1 MEYVIGIDIG
11 TTGVKTLLCSN
22 KGEIISSALVEY
34 PLSHPKPGWA
44 EQDPADWW
52 TATTESIRSVVNETN
67 INREDVK
74 SIGLTG
80 QMHGAVFLD
89 SNNNVLRPA
98 ILWCD
103 QRTSSECDDINRI
116 IGKENLIAL
125 TSNPALTGFTAPKI
139 LWVRKNEPQIYERA
153 RRILLPKDYIRF
165 RLTGEFAGDV
175 SDASGTLLFDVKNRK
190 WSDEILE
197 KLNIDRNL
205 LPEVYESTEVTG
217 TLTKDTSELTGL
229 SIETVVVAGAGD
241 QAAGAVGNGI
251 VEPGIISSTTGT
263 SGVVFAYTD
272 KAKTDPSG
280 RLHTF
285 CHAVPGKWHVMG
297 VMLAAGGSFKWLRDM
312 LGEDSYHVMTE
323 QASKAQTGSEG
334 LIFLPYLMGERTP
347 HADSDAKAVF
357 FGISPRHT
365 RAHIIRSVMEGVSFG
380 LRDSLEI
387 IKELGIPASE
397 IRASGG
403 GAKSKLWKQIQAD
416 VNKEP
421 IYTINVDEGPAFG
434 AALLAMVGVGIYS
447 SVPEAC
453 RHTIKT
459 IDKIEPVTKNTK
471 IYDEYYK
478 LYRSLYISLKDNF
491 KRCAELVRQ
500 GTKN

>member
-11 TTGVKTLLCSN
+11 TTGVKTLLCNS
-22 KGEIISSALVEY
+22 KGKIISSALVEY

-44 EQDPADWW
+44 EQDPSDWW
-52 TATTESIRSVVNETN
+52 MATIESIRSVLNKTN
-67 INREDVK
+67 INKKDIKAV
-74 SIGLTG
+74 GLTG

-89 SNNNVLRPA
+89 SNNDVLRPA

-139 LWVRKNEPQIYERA
+139 LWVRKNELHIYEKTKK
-153 RRILLPKDYIRF
+153 ILLPKDYIRF
-165 RLTGEFAGDV
+165 RLTGEFASDV

-190 WSDEILE
+190 WSDEVLE

-205 LPEVYESTEVTG
+205 LPEVYESTEITG
-217 TLTKDTSELTGL
+217 TLTKDASELIGL
-229 SIETVVVAGAGD
+229 STETVVIAGAGD

-251 VEPGIISSTTGT
+251 VEPGIISSTIGT

-272 KAKTDPSG
+272 QVKTDPSG
-280 RLHTF
+280 RVHTF

-297 VMLAAGGSFKWLRDM
+297 VMLAAGGSFKWLKEM
-312 LGEDSYHVMTE
+312 LGSGSYQLMTE
-323 QASKAQTGSEG
+323 QASKAPTGSEG

-347 HADSDAKAVF
+347 HADPDAKAVF

-365 RAHIIRSVMEGVSFG
+365 RAHIIRSVMEGVSFA

-387 IKELGIPASE
+387 IKGLNIPVSE

-434 AALLAMVGVGIYS
+434 AALLAMVGAEIYS

-459 IDKIEPVTKNTK
+459 IDKIEPVTKNAK

-478 LYRSLYISLKDNF
+478 LYKRLYSSLKDNF
-491 KRCAELVRQ
+491 KQCSELIRQ

>member
-1 MEYVIGIDIG
+1 MKYVIGIDIG
-11 TTGVKTLLCSN
+11 TTGTKTLLCSN
-22 KGEIISSALVEY
+22 SGKIIASSLVEY
-34 PLSHPKPGWA
+34 SLSHSKPGWA
-44 EQDPADWW
+44 EQDPIDWW
-52 TATTESIRSVVNETN
+52 KAVIESINSVVNETN
-67 INREDVK
+67 INKEDVK

-103 QRTSSECDDINRI
+103 QRTSSECDDINKI
-116 IGKENLIAL
+116 IGKENLIKL

-139 LWVRKNEPQIYERA
+139 LWVRKNEPRVYEKTRK
-153 RRILLPKDYIRF
+153 ILLPKDYIRF

-190 WSDEILE
+190 WSGKVLE
-197 KLNIDRNL
+197 KLDIDRNMM
-205 LPEVYESTEVTG
+205 PKIYESTEVTG
-217 TLTKDTSELTGL
+217 TLTKDTSKLLGL
-229 SIETVVVAGAGD
+229 SKETTVVAGAGD

-251 VEPGIISSTTGT
+251 VEQGIISSTTGT

-272 KAKTDPSG
+272 KVKTDPSG

-312 LGEDSYHVMTE
+312 LGINSYHVMTE
-323 QASKAQTGSEG
+323 QASKAPTGSEG

-347 HADSDAKAVF
+347 YADPDAKAVF

-387 IKELGIPASE
+387 IKELDIPISE

-416 VNKEP
+416 VNKKP

-434 AALLAMVGVGIYS
+434 AALLAMVGSKIYS

-453 RHTIKT
+453 RQTIKT
-459 IDKIEPVTKNTK
+459 VNKIDPIPQNTQ
-471 IYDEYYK
+471 IYDKYYK
-478 LYRSLYISLKDNF
+478 LYKNLYKTLKNNF
-491 KRCAELVRQ
+491 KQCAELVRQ
-500 GTKN
+500 GIKN

>member
-11 TTGVKTLLCSN
+11 TTGTKTLLCSS
-22 KGEIISSALVEY
+22 KGEIISSSLKEY
-34 PLSHPKPGWA
+34 SISHPKPGWA

-52 TATTESIRSVVNETN
+52 MATIESIRFVLNEAN

-74 SIGLTG
+74 AVGLTG

-89 SNNNVLRPA
+89 SNNNVLRSA

-116 IGKENLIAL
+116 IGEENLIAL

-139 LWVRKNEPQIYERA
+139 LWARKNEPQIYEKTRK
-153 RRILLPKDYIRF
+153 ILLPKDYIRF
-165 RLTGEFAGDV
+165 RLTGEFASDV

-190 WSDEILE
+190 WSDEVLE

-205 LPEVYESTEVTG
+205 LPEVYESAKITG
-217 TLTKDTSELTGL
+217 TLTKEASKLLGL
-229 SIETVVVAGAGD
+229 STETVVVAGAGD

-251 VEPGIISSTTGT
+251 VEQGIISSTIGT

-272 KAKTDPSG
+272 QVKTDPSG
-280 RLHTF
+280 RVHTF

-297 VMLAAGGSFKWLRDM
+297 VMLAAGGSFKWLKET
-312 LGEDSYHVMTE
+312 LGIDSYQIMTE
-323 QASKAQTGSEG
+323 QALKAPVGSEG
-334 LIFLPYLMGERTP
+334 LIFLPYLTGERTP
-347 HADSDAKAVF
+347 HANPDAKAVF

-365 RAHIIRSVMEGVSFG
+365 KAHIIRSVMEGVSFG

-387 IKELGIPASE
+387 IKGLGIPVSE

-403 GAKSKLWKQIQAD
+403 GAKSKLWKHIQSD

-434 AALLAMVGVGIYS
+434 AALLAMVGAEIYS

-453 RHTIKT
+453 SQTVKT
-459 IDKIEPVTKNTK
+459 IDKIEPVSENIK
-471 IYDEYYK
+471 IYNELYK
-478 LYRSLYISLKDNF
+478 LYKDLYNSLKGNF
-491 KRCAELVRQ
+491 KQRSELIRQ
-500 GTKN
+500 VT

>member
-11 TTGVKTLLCSN
+11 TTGVKTLLCN
-22 KGEIISSALVEY
+22 NNGKIISSSLNEY
-34 PLSHPKPGWA
+34 PLSHLKPGWA
-44 EQDPADWW
+44 EQDPDDWW
-52 TATTESIRSVVNETN
+52 KAAIESIRSVMNDTN

-74 SIGLTG
+74 AVGLTG

-89 SNNNVLRPA
+89 GNNNVLRPA

-116 IGKENLIAL
+116 IGKENLIIL

-139 LWVRKNEPQIYERA
+139 LWVRKNEPRIYEKTKK
-153 RRILLPKDYIRF
+153 ILLPKDYIRF
-165 RLTGEFAGDV
+165 RLIGEFASDV

-190 WSDEILE
+190 WSDEVLE
-197 KLNIDRNL
+197 KLNIDKNL
-205 LPEVYESTEVTG
+205 LPEVYESTEITG
-217 TLTKDTSELTGL
+217 TLTKDASKLTGL
-229 SIETVVVAGAGD
+229 STETAVVAGAGD
-241 QAAGAVGNGI
+241 QAAGAVGCGI
-251 VEPGIISSTTGT
+251 VEEGIISSTIGT

-272 KAKTDPSG
+272 KVKTDPLGSV
-280 RLHTF
+280 HTF

-297 VMLAAGGSFKWLRDM
+297 AVLAAGGSFKWLRDM
-312 LGEDSYHVMTE
+312 LGEDSYQPMTE
-323 QASKAQTGSEG
+323 QASKAPVGSEG

-347 HADSDAKAVF
+347 HADPDAKAVF

-365 RAHIIRSVMEGVSFG
+365 RAYIIRSVMEGVSFG

-387 IKELGIPASE
+387 IKKLDIPVSE

-416 VNKEP
+416 VNKES

-434 AALLAMVGVGIYS
+434 AALLAMVGAGIFP

-453 RHTIKT
+453 RQTIKT
-459 IDKIEPVTKNTK
+459 IDKIEPVIKNTK

-478 LYRSLYISLKDNF
+478 LYKKLYSSLKDNF
-491 KRCAELVRQ
+491 KQCSELIRQ
-500 GTKN
+500 FRK

>member
-11 TTGVKTLLCSN
+11 TTALKTLLCNS
-22 KGEIISSALVEY
+22 KGEIISSSLKEY
-34 PLSHPKPGWA
+34 PMSYPKPGWA
-44 EQDPADWW
+44 EQDPAEWW
-52 TATTESIRSVVNETN
+52 TATIESIRSLLNETN

-116 IGKENLIAL
+116 IGKENLINFV
-125 TSNPALTGFTAPKI
+125 SNPALTGFTAPKI
-139 LWVRKNEPQIYERA
+139 LWVRKNEPQIYEKTHK
-153 RRILLPKDYIRF
+153 ILLPKDYIRF

-190 WSDEILE
+190 WSNEVLE
-197 KLNIDRNL
+197 KLDIDRNL
-205 LPEVYESTEVTG
+205 LPEIYESTEITG
-217 TLTKDTSELTGL
+217 TLTKDASKLLGL
-229 SIETVVVAGAGD
+229 STETVVVAGAGD

-251 VEPGIISSTTGT
+251 VESGIISSTTGT

-272 KAKTDPSG
+272 KVKTDPLG
-280 RLHTF
+280 RVHTF

-297 VMLAAGGSFKWLRDM
+297 VMLAAGGSFKWLRDT
-312 LGEDSYHVMTE
+312 LGVDSYQVMTE
-323 QASKAQTGSEG
+323 QASKAPVGSEG

-347 HADSDAKAVF
+347 HADPDAKAVF

-387 IKELGIPASE
+387 IKELGIPVSE

-434 AALLAMVGVGIYS
+434 AALLAMVGAEIYS

-453 RHTIKT
+453 RHTIKAT
-459 IDKIEPVTKNTK
+459 DKIEPVTKNTK
-471 IYDEYYK
+471 IYDAYYK
-478 LYRSLYISLKDNF
+478 LYKKLYNSLKNNF
-491 KRCAELVRQ
+491 KQCVELLRQ
-500 GTKN
+500 DTKN

>member
-11 TTGVKTLLCSN
+11 TTGVKTLLCNN
-22 KGEIISSALVEY
+22 KGEIISSVLVEY
-34 PLSHPKPGWA
+34 PLSHPKPSWA

-52 TATTESIRSVVNETN
+52 KATVESIKSVMNETN
-67 INREDVK
+67 INKKDVK
-74 SIGLTG
+74 AVGLTG
-80 QMHGAVFLD
+80 QMHGAIFLD
-89 SNNNVLRPA
+89 GNNSILRPA

-116 IGKENLIAL
+116 IGKENLINFV
-125 TSNPALTGFTAPKI
+125 SNPALTGFTAPKI
-139 LWVRKNEPQIYERA
+139 LWVRKNEPKIYEKTRK
-153 RRILLPKDYIRF
+153 ILLPKDYIRF
-165 RLTGEFAGDV
+165 RLTGEFASDV

-190 WSDEILE
+190 WSNEVLE

-205 LPEVYESTEVTG
+205 LPDVYESTEITG
-217 TLTKDTSELTGL
+217 TLTKDASKLLGL
-229 SIETVVVAGAGD
+229 STETAVVAGAGD

-263 SGVVFAYTD
+263 SGVIFAYTD
-272 KAKTDPSG
+272 QVKTDPLG
-280 RLHTF
+280 RVHTF
-285 CHAVPGKWHVMG
+285 CHAIPGKWHVMG
-297 VMLAAGGSFKWLRDM
+297 VMLAAGGSFKWLKEM
-312 LGEDSYHVMTE
+312 LGAGSYQLMTE
-323 QASKAQTGSEG
+323 QASKAPNGSEG

-347 HADSDAKAVF
+347 HADPDAKAVF

-387 IKELGIPASE
+387 IKNLDIPVSE

-434 AALLAMVGVGIYS
+434 AALLAMVGAGIYS

-453 RHTIKT
+453 RQTIKT
-459 IDKIEPVTKNTK
+459 IDKIEPITQNTK

-478 LYRSLYISLKDNF
+478 LYKRLYSSLKDNF
-491 KRCAELVRQ
+491 KQHSKLIKQ
-500 GTKN
+500 S

>member
-11 TTGVKTLLCSN
+11 TTALKTFLCNN
-22 KGEIISSALVEY
+22 KGEIISSSLKEY
-34 PLSHPKPGWA
+34 PLSHPKPGLA

-52 TATTESIRSVVNETN
+52 KATIESIRSVVNETN

-103 QRTSSECDDINRI
+103 QRTSSECDNINRI

-139 LWVRKNEPQIYERA
+139 LWVRKNEPQIYEKTRK
-153 RRILLPKDYIRF
+153 ILLPKDYIRF
-165 RLTGEFAGDV
+165 RLTREFASDV

-190 WSDEILE
+190 WSNEVLE

-205 LPEVYESTEVTG
+205 LPDVYESTEITG
-217 TLTKDTSELTGL
+217 TLTKDVSKLTGL
-229 SIETVVVAGAGD
+229 STETIVVAGAGD

-263 SGVVFAYTD
+263 SGVVFAYMD

-297 VMLAAGGSFKWLRDM
+297 VMLAAGGSFKWLKDI
-312 LGEDSYHVMTE
+312 LGAVSYQLMTE
-323 QASKAQTGSEG
+323 QASKAPVGSEG

-347 HADSDAKAVF
+347 HADPDAKAVF

-387 IKELGIPASE
+387 IKKLDIPVSE

-416 VNKEP
+416 VNKES

-434 AALLAMVGVGIYS
+434 AALLAMVGAGIYS

-453 RHTIKT
+453 RHAIKT
-459 IDKIEPVTKNTK
+459 IDKIEPIGENIK

-478 LYRSLYISLKDNF
+478 LYKKLYNSLKNNF
-491 KRCAELVRQ
+491 KQCSELIKQ
-500 GTKN
+500 F